1 MKTHALI
8 QGSPEWLAYRPTVWN
23 ASEAPAM
30 MGCNPYKSREDLL
43 AEVATLLTE
52 ERSKF
57 FQEKV
62 LDAGHQFEALA
73 RPLAETITGED
84 LAPVTGSSDELIAG
98 RHLSASFDGI
108 DFMAT
113 VAFEH
118 KSLNQTLR
126 EAFDRMADC
135 DDENFKCDYLPLVY
149 RIQMEQ
155 QIMVSK
161 VERILFMASTWE
173 LKGGEWILDE
183 ERHCWY
189 YPDEE
194 LAEQIRL
201 GWAQFAEDLAN
212 WKPAPATAAAPAG
225 KAPASLPALRIEVT
239 GAVTASNIEEF
250 KAVALGRI
258 HEVNTTLETDQ
269 DFADADLS
277 VKWCEDVESRVAA
290 AKDHALS
297 QSADVYA
304 VLKALDDI
312 KAEAARVR
320 IDLEKKVT
328 ARKTSLKTDIVVAGR
343 TALVD
348 HIAALNTG
356 LGAAW
361 VVMTA
366 TTAAEFTE
374 AIKNKR
380 SFDSMRT
387 AVDAVL
393 TRHKIA
399 ATQDAERFK
408 VNRAR
413 LNVDGR
419 DWFSLFPD
427 FTSVGA
433 KAAEDFEALAQL
445 RINKQLEEERKAKE
459 AKEARGA
466 AEAAAAAA
474 AATPAPAPVPA
485 VEAPAP
491 APAPM
496 FAAVASVSR
505 PVSRPVAAPAANEP
519 ANLKLG
525 TICER
530 LGFTMTALFVAE
542 SLGVQPAATDK
553 SAKLYRESDYS
564 RICTALVAH
573 INKKAQHQALCQAA

>member
-1 MKTHALI
+1 MKTHVLI
-8 QGSPEWLAYRPTVWN
+8 QGNPDWDAHRAGSWN
-23 ASEAPAM
+23 ASDAPAM
-30 MGCNPYKSREDLL
+30 MGCSPYKTRGQLL
-43 AEVATLLTE
+43 QELATGITE
-52 ERSKF
+52 EITPEQQAIF
-57 FQEKV
+57 
-62 LDAGHQFEALA
+62 DDGHRFEALY
-73 RPLAETITGED
+73 RPMAEKITGEE
-84 LAPVTGSSDELIAG
+84 LAPVTGTGDVVIGG

-108 DFMAT
+108 DFMETLAL
-113 VAFEH
+113 EH
-118 KSLNQTLR
+118 KSLNKGLR
-126 EAFDRMADC
+126 EAFDRMADF
-135 DDENFKCDYLPLVY
+135 DSEFDKCDCLPLLY

-155 QIMVSK
+155 QIIVSK
-161 VERILFMASTWE
+161 VERVLFGASKWE
-173 LKGGEWILDE
+173 LKDGEWSLVE

-194 LAEQIRL
+194 LAAQIRL
-201 GWAQFAEDLAN
+201 GWTQFAEDLAK
-212 WKPAPATAAAPAG
+212 WKPAPAEPDKPVG

-269 DFADADLS
+269 DFADADMS

-320 IDLEKKVT
+320 INLEKKVT

-459 AKEARGA
+459 AKEAREA

-474 AATPAPAPVPA
+474 AATPAPAPAPA

-496 FAAVASVSR
+496 FASVASVSR

-519 ANLKLG
+519 ATLKLG
-525 TICER
+525 SICER
-530 LGFTMTALFVAE
+530 LGFTMTAAFVSE
-542 SLGVQPAATDK
+542 HLGIEPAATDK

-564 RICTALVAH
+564 RICVALVEH
-573 INKKAQHQALCQAA
+573 INKAQQVLRQAA